1 MAGLIGSKHTALM
14 TSREKYELLIGE
26 RPWERR
32 RSPRMTFAAAGG
44 DKSSERL
51 ARLRILWRV
60 PHAYNKV
67 KEKVGEATRSFFS
80 LFFISKEN

>member
-14 TSREKYELLIGE
+14 TNREKYELLIGE

-32 RSPRMTFAAAGG
+32 GSPRMTFAAAGG

-51 ARLRILWRV
+51 ARL
-60 PHAYNKV
+60 
-67 KEKVGEATRSFFS
+67 
-80 LFFISKEN
+80 